1 MWIGRGRAPLLRGE
15 HLATSSRVTRRI
27 QRLALYLLH
36 LRLQPLDR
44 LKAMRQPPGTIRVRL
59 FEGLD
64 RGGVAFGLGTHARQ
78 QLHERVDRR
87 RLVRH
92 PSDARGPAV
101 WRRMRGCTTSGAL
114 APFVM
119 HNSIVLFKN

>member
-1 MWIGRGRAPLLRGE
+1 MWIGRGRAPLLCGE
-15 HLATSSRVTRRI
+15 HLATSSRVTRRV

-44 LKAMRQPPGTIRVRL
+44 LKAMCQPPGTIRVRL

-92 PSDARGPAV
+92 PSDARGPEVCGSV

-114 APFVM
+114 RLVP
-119 HNSIVLFKN
+119 SLLL